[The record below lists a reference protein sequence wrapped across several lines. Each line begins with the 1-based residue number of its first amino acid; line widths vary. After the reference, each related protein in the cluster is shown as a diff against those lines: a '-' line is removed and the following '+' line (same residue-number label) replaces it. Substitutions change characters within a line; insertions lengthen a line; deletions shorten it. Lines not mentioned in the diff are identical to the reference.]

1 MSTVMGQ
8 IASVSVEIGGKEITF
23 ETGKLAKQADGAV
36 VMRSG
41 DTMVLATA
49 VGRPEAREGADFF
62 PLTIDV
68 EERAYAAGKIPGGF
82 FKREGRA
89 TERATLTARMIDRP
103 IRPLWPKGF
112 RNEVQVICTVLS
124 ADLVTPHDILCIN
137 GASAA
142 LMISPLPFF
151 GPVGAVRVGRI
162 DGEFVLNPTHEQ
174 NFEET
179 SLDLIV
185 VGTKDGLTMVE
196 AGADEVPEDVLL
208 EALDLAHQEIRK
220 LCEAQEDLRRQVGKA
235 KWLDQELTAELE
247 ESQGH
252 AVWESLQAKG
262 LREGSAII
270 EELEDE
276 LAPELS
282 MDSTEEDITRRMQV
296 RASLAAVLEKQR
308 LAAVEGPVR
317 EQFGDDLR
325 GLTEAEQDSK
335 ELKSAKRHLLFE
347 RIVESVELPFP
358 VGPATVDGEG
368 PVVKDSVTK
377 SYVKKAAEAIY
388 KDLVRKKIAIDK
400 RRPDGRGTD
409 EIRPIEN
416 EVTVS
421 PRAHGSALFQ
431 RGQTQILTLCTL
443 GTAKEGQ
450 RIDDLSLETDRRY
463 MHHYNFPPYSV
474 GETGFM
480 RGPKRRDI
488 GHGAL
493 AQRALEAMI
502 PPAEDF
508 PYTIR
513 LVSETLESNGSSS
526 MGSVCGSTLALM
538 DAGVPIKAPV
548 SGIAMGLVKE
558 GDDYVILTDIQGAE
572 DHLGDM
578 DFKVAG
584 TKDGITALQ
593 MDIKITGV
601 TQEIMRG
608 ALDQAKQAR
617 IFILDRML
625 EALPE
630 ARTELAPHAPR
641 ISSIQIN
648 PDFIG
653 MVIGKGGETIRS
665 LESEYDVQIDIE
677 EDGTILV
684 YATEGTKAD
693 AAIAAIAALTKEPEV
708 GDTFTGKVVKT
719 TQFGAFVELKKGTDG
734 LLHVSNVG
742 PGRVAHI
749 EDVMQ
754 RGDIVDV
761 LVQEVDKARG
771 RIGLKLV
778 HKHEDGRLVEPEEL
792 IERAKSAPPRPPEE
806 ERPAPRRRPWPQPRP
821 APRLGSDPRGRREPP
836 PQFLALSDGRRNGV
850 AVGVAD
856 QPLAVGDRDRLGA
869 AVDAELREDPLNVCC
884 DRLLADHELG
894 GDLPLALAA
903 REQHEHLALAR
914 RQNRRRTRSLVPH
927 RAKPVAWLSPQE
939 RPDAIGQLLGVER
952 LQDVVVRSDQKT
964 SDPIEGF
971 RARPRHEHD
980 RDGFAV
986 GVAQLSADLVAGHPR
1001 QVDVQNHERRSH
1013 CARHVERVVATR
1025 RLVHGAVDSQQR
1037 FDDERAAA
1045 VVIVDD
1051 QHRAAATRSA
1061 FQLLLVVPQV
1071 RG

>member
-1 MSTVMGQ
+1 MSTVLGQ
-8 IASVSVEIGGKEITF
+8 VASTSVEIGGKEITF
-23 ETGKLAKQADGAV
+23 ETGKFAKQADGAV
-36 VMRSG
+36 AVRSG

-62 PLTIDV
+62 PLTVDV

-124 ADLVTPHDILCIN
+124 ADLITPHDILCIN

-142 LMISPLPFF
+142 LMLSPLPFF
-151 GPVGAVRVGRI
+151 GPVGAVRIGRI
-162 DGEFVLNPTHEQ
+162 DGEFVVNPTHEQ
-174 NFEET
+174 NFEE
-179 SLDLIV
+179 SALDLIV
-185 VGTKDGLTMVE
+185 VGTKDGLTMIE
-196 AGADEVPEDVLL
+196 AGASEVSEEILL
-208 EALDLAHQEIRK
+208 DAFELAHQEIRK
-220 LCEAQEDLRRQVGKA
+220 LCEAQEDLRRQAGKP
-235 KWLDQELTAELE
+235 KWLDMDVTAEI
-247 ESQGH
+247 ESSHGH
-252 AVWESLQAKG
+252 AIWERIQQDG
-262 LREGSAII
+262 IREAASIESAI
-270 EELEDE
+270 LAE

-282 MDSTEEDITRRMQV
+282 MDSGDEDIQRQV
-296 RASLAAVLEKQR
+296 QVKASLAMLLEKGR

-317 EQFGDDLR
+317 EQFESELR
-325 GLTEAEQDSK
+325 ALTDAEDDSK
-335 ELKSAKRHLLFE
+335 ELKSAKRHLLFD
-347 RIVESVELPFP
+347 RIVDTVELPFP
-358 VGPATVDGEG
+358 VGPATVDGNG
-368 PVVKDSVTK
+368 PTVKDSLTK

-388 KDLVRKKIAIDK
+388 KDLVRKKIAIEK
-400 RRPDGRGTD
+400 RRPDGRATD
-409 EIRPIEN
+409 EIRPIEC

-421 PRAHGSALFQ
+421 PRAHGTGLFQ
-431 RGQTQILTLCTL
+431 RGQTQVLSLLTL

-450 RIDDLSLETDRRY
+450 RIDDLSLETDRRF

-493 AQRALEAMI
+493 AQRALEAVI
-502 PPAEDF
+502 PSAEDF

-513 LVSETLESNGSSS
+513 IVSETLESNGSSS

-538 DAGVPIKAPV
+538 DAGVPITAPV

-584 TKDGITALQ
+584 TRDGITALQ

-608 ALDQAKQAR
+608 ALDQANQAR
-617 IFILDRML
+617 NFILDRML

-630 ARTELAPHAPR
+630 ARTELAAHAPR

-693 AAIAAIAALTKEPEV
+693 AAIGAIAALTKEPEV

-749 EDVMQ
+749 EDVMS
-754 RGDIVDV
+754 RGDVVDV
-761 LVQEVDKARG
+761 DRAGGGQGAGPDRPQARPQARG
-771 RIGLKLV
+771 RTA
-778 HKHEDGRLVEPEEL
+778 R
-792 IERAKSAPPRPPEE
+792 RAGGADRAGE
-806 ERPAPRRRPWPQPRP
+806 ERPAAAPGGGAPAPRRSRPRRPRPRP
-821 APRLGSDPRGRREPP
+821 APRLG
-836 PQFLALSDGRRNGV
+836 
-850 AVGVAD
+850 
-856 QPLAVGDRDRLGA
+856 
-869 AVDAELREDPLNVCC
+869 
-884 DRLLADHELG
+884 
-894 GDLPLALAA
+894 
-903 REQHEHLALAR
+903 
-914 RQNRRRTRSLVPH
+914 
-927 RAKPVAWLSPQE
+927 K
-939 RPDAIGQLLGVER
+939 
-952 LQDVVVRSDQKT
+952 
-964 SDPIEGF
+964 
-971 RARPRHEHD
+971 
-980 RDGFAV
+980 
-986 GVAQLSADLVAGHPR
+986 
-1001 QVDVQNHERRSH
+1001 
-1013 CARHVERVVATR
+1013 
-1025 RLVHGAVDSQQR
+1025 
-1037 FDDERAAA
+1037 
-1045 VVIVDD
+1045 
-1051 QHRAAATRSA
+1051 
-1061 FQLLLVVPQV
+1061 
-1071 RG
+1071 